1 MDRVVFIPFPPP
13 YSYEFMERTNS
24 WVKERPEKN
33 FRIVTYNPGRAA
45 LGVGRNPLLMNLLN
59 GSSIYLRG
67 HGLPGDPHVTTSLN
81 GTVLK
86 ITIQE
91 SIDRLMEMG
100 LGNDFRGTLKFYS
113 CYSGLDQP
121 KKWVSGTGT
130 LVFSPDGDLHNTKVK
145 GGTFTPATKS
155 LASVGASYFRS
166 LKFKHCKYVG
176 YLGPLTGKYEPSDSS
191 PDGRNYKWCEVTAF
205 DPLGDRYNVNSTAKT
220 TRAKDAQK
228 FF

>member
-1 MDRVVFIPFPPP
+1 MDRVIFIPFPPP
-13 YSYEFMERTNS
+13 YAHEFMERTNN
-24 WVKERPEKN
+24 WVQERPEKN
-33 FRIVTYNPGRAA
+33 FRIIVYNPQRAA
-45 LGVGRNPLLMNLLN
+45 LGLGRSPLLMNLMN

-81 GTVLK
+81 GAVVK
-86 ITIQE
+86 ITIQD

-100 LGNDFRGTLKFYS
+100 LRNDFRGTLKFYS

-130 LVFSPDGDLHNTKVK
+130 LVFTDDVHKTKVK
-145 GGTFTPATKS
+145 NGTFTAATKS

-191 PDGRNYKWCEVTAF
+191 PDGRNYKWCEVTTF
-205 DPLGDRYNVNSTAKT
+205 DTLGDRYKVDPTMKV
-220 TRAKDAQK
+220 TRASEAQK